1 MVEGRN
7 SVETLVGILKSS
19 SLLVD
24 SNNEGCVRMHD
35 VVRDAALSIASKSR
49 DVLVVRYGT
58 ELNGWP
64 NNYVSGQYISST
76 LITNETPELLLLSCP
91 DECLLKP
98 LTTILEGMENLK
110 VLVMKNTFVLPSLP
124 LLKNLQTLCL
134 EHCNLNLDIGPVI
147 GELRTLMTLSLRGSY
162 IEKLPDEC
170 KNLIDLR
177 VLDLT
182 GCNSLKVISPG
193 VISKFFLLEELYM
206 WNNFGQWLVGD
217 QTLIVLDQP
226 CMDQVEAQLEQEQID
241 RLEEE
246 FLGSREEHMRF
257 IDWMIEEYH
266 DEEAETY
273 AAITDLLFLLHL
285 TTLEI
290 VLPPVN
296 NLLRTYS
303 LLFRGLVR
311 FRISI
316 GMMDK
321 KWDVNPC
328 GNYLRLHDL
337 DAVFSLVGSEITGLL
352 KDTNTLE
359 SLTLNDCNALEYL
372 IDTTRSLENEGL
384 ESHTLEYL
392 EEKYGSIS
400 RVPRRVFPVLNS
412 LKINGARSLN
422 EICYGQ
428 LRMGSLEE
436 LRQLVLLNLP
446 VLTHL
451 WMVPTEFECL
461 PNPRRVEVRSCH
473 GLESLFL
480 LSVAG
485 GLKKIE
491 ELDIRYCHH
500 LEEIVALEEGRRHGE
515 EANYKIK
522 FPNLIRLN
530 LRDLPSLV
538 GISKNI
544 YQMNFPQLI
553 TLKLQQLPEL
563 ISLCPS
569 SLAPESSSNAVI
581 QHLFDPKLT
590 ENSVYFEGLEIT
602 NKHVTATLSCLEKI
616 ELTNLPSLEYVWKP
630 HQNILAFQNLR
641 MLQVM
646 QYMTLRYVFPVFI
659 VKAAGS
665 GTAINYA
672 NLQFPTHIFNEKVD
686 LPVLE
691 TLEILQMYNFKGIWN
706 SQLPPHSFCELRD
719 LNVSN

>member
-1 MVEGRN
+1 MSKCAGLPIASTTVGRARKNKSKNVWNDALRQLTRACPENIPGMIQEVYPKIELSYECLESHEAKACFLLCCLYPEGCNIPIEDLVRYGCGLKLFKSIHSVVEGRN
-7 SVETLVGILKSS
+7 SVETLVGIPKSS
-19 SLLVD
+19 FLLVD
-24 SNNEGCVRMHD
+24 SNKEGCVRMHD

-49 DVLVVRYGT
+49 DVFVVRYGT

-76 LITNETPELLLLSCP
+76 LITNETPELLLLSSP

-98 LTTILEGMENLK
+98 PATILEGMENLK
-110 VLVMKNTFVLPSLP
+110 VLVMKNTFVLPILPSLP

-162 IEKLPDEC
+162 VEQLPDKC
-170 KNLIDLR
+170 KNLIYLR

-206 WNNFGQWLVGD
+206 WNNFGQWVVGD
-217 QTLIVLDQP
+217 QTPIVLDQP
-226 CMDQVEAQLEQEQID
+226 CMDRVEAQLEQEQID

-246 FLGSREEHMRF
+246 FLGSQEEHTRF
-257 IDWMIEEYH
+257 VDWMIEEYH
-266 DEEAETY
+266 DGEAETY

-296 NLLRTYS
+296 NLLRTCS

-311 FRISI
+311 FRITI

-328 GNYLRLHDL
+328 EYYLRLHDL
-337 DAVFSLVGSEITGLL
+337 DAEFSLVGSEITGLL

-359 SLTLNDCNALEYL
+359 VKMKNLKDPLNILDVEGYVNLKSLTLKDCDALEYL
-372 IDTTRSLENEGL
+372 IDMTRSPENEDL

-392 EEKYGSIS
+392 EGKYGSIS
-400 RVPRRVFPVLNS
+400 RVPCRVFPVLNS

-422 EICYGQ
+422 DICYGQ
-428 LRMGSLEE
+428 LRMGSFEE

-461 PNPRRVEVRSCH
+461 PNLRRVEVSSCH

-485 GLKKIE
+485 GLKKLE

-500 LEEIVALEEGRRHGE
+500 LEEIVALEEGRGHGE

-522 FPNLIRLN
+522 LPNLIRLN
-530 LRDLPSLV
+530 L
-538 GISKNI
+538 
-544 YQMNFPQLI
+544 
-553 TLKLQQLPEL
+553 
-563 ISLCPS
+563 
-569 SLAPESSSNAVI
+569 
-581 QHLFDPKLT
+581 
-590 ENSVYFEGLEIT
+590 
-602 NKHVTATLSCLEKI
+602 
-616 ELTNLPSLEYVWKP
+616 
-630 HQNILAFQNLR
+630 
-641 MLQVM
+641 
-646 QYMTLRYVFPVFI
+646 
-659 VKAAGS
+659 
-665 GTAINYA
+665 
-672 NLQFPTHIFNEKVD
+672 
-686 LPVLE
+686 
-691 TLEILQMYNFKGIWN
+691 
-706 SQLPPHSFCELRD
+706 
-719 LNVSN
+719 